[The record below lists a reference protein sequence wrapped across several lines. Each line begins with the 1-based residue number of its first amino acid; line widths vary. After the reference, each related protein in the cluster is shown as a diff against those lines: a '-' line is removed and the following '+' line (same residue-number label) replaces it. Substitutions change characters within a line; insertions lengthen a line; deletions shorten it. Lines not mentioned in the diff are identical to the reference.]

1 MVPSQSRT
9 LDTGLWSL
17 FEARFSKIQASGVLY
32 VPYIHFEFFGG

>member
-1 MVPSQSRT
+1 MVPSQSR

-17 FEARFSKIQASGVLY
+17 FFEARFSKIQASGVLY